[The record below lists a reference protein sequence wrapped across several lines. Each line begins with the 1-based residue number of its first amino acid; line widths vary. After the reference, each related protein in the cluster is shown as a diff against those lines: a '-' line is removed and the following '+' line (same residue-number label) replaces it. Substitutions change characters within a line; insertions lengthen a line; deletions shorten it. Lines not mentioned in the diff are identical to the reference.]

1 MIPFYLLMVHEG
13 DRILAGLQVTIVSSS
28 RGSLSV
34 LTVAPHRSLTYE
46 ISAKQR
52 LERKFVI
59 FLSKAQKTVVKNV
72 IAGLIQIGFTVLIAA
87 G

>member
-1 MIPFYLLMVHEG
+1 MVHEG
-13 DRILAGLQVTIVSSS
+13 EGILADLQATTVSSS

-34 LTVAPHRSLTYE
+34 LTVAPHRYLTYE

-59 FLSKAQKTVVKNV
+59 FLSKAQKTVLKNV
-72 IAGLIQIGFTVLIAA
+72 IAGLTQIGFTVLIAA